1 MSATRGR
8 SATGSALASFVV
20 TALVVCGVWWWLGA
34 PIQIASPTASV
45 GKPYCL
51 SYAPFRDAQNP
62 LVEGTR
68 VEAAQIEQDLAL
80 LSKYTDCIRT
90 YSVDDGRADV
100 LESAR
105 RHGLKVLHGIW
116 VSSDPAKTRQ
126 QIETT
131 VALAKAYPDVIAAVV
146 VGNEVLL
153 RGEMSS
159 TDLIGYIRQVKAQ
172 VPMPV
177 TYADVWEFW
186 LRYPDVQSAVDFV
199 TIHVLPYWEDFPIP
213 ATRAAAH
220 VAAIRARV
228 AAAFPGK
235 EIVIGE
241 FGWPSAGRMR
251 EEARPSPSNQA
262 RAILEAMALAKR
274 ENFRMNVIEAFDQPW
289 KRELEGAV
297 GGYWGIID
305 RATGAP
311 KFSFDGTVSDHPHWV
326 AQALAGVLL
335 AALTFGAAFFA
346 GREKGVSASQWLTI
360 AALALVPG
368 VLFGWVI
375 EAVVDRQL
383 QPGELAAF
391 ACLRRN
397 CRRCSDRLRRRLR
410 CRPLNSVVRVAPW
423 QSGTPRRPRLGAG
436 RHVDR
441 ADAGHGRS
449 GTRPG
454 VRSALPRHPVCA
466 ADCGGGAVPG
476 VARFDAASGGTAG
489 GRRDGGRS
497 GSRGLGRL
505 HCLQRNLRQLAVGLV
520 LRRVDRSRNY
530 LGAGTGRAKLRM
542 SAPPASAERSALCMT
557 TPKAA
562 AASATANR
570 MSDGRM
576 RLSSA
581 TASATPPKT

>member
-1 MSATRGR
+1 MSATREP
-8 SATGSALASFVV
+8 SAIGSAVASFVL
-20 TALVVCGVWWWLGA
+20 TAFVIFGVWWWLGA
-34 PIQIASPTASV
+34 PIQIASPTEFV

-68 VEAAQIEQDLAL
+68 VEAAQIEEDLAL

-116 VSSDPAKTRQ
+116 VSSDPAKTRR

-131 VALAKAYPDVIAAVV
+131 IALAKAYPDVIAAVV

-159 TDLIGYIRQVKAQ
+159 TDLIAYIRQVKAQ

-220 VAAIRARV
+220 VAAIRERL

-251 EEARPSPSNQA
+251 EDARPSPSNQA
-262 RAILEAMALAKR
+262 RAIIETTALAKR

-289 KRELEGAV
+289 KRALEGAV

-311 KFSFDGTVSDHPHWV
+311 KFSFDGTVSDHPRWV
-326 AQALAGVLL
+326 AQALVGVLL
-335 AALTFGAAFFA
+335 AALTFASAFLA
-346 GREKGVSASQWLTI
+346 GREKGVFASLRPKMLWPKIT
-360 AALALVPG
+360 ALVLVPAIL
-368 VLFGWVI
+368 VGWTI
-375 EAVVDRQL
+375 EAVAIDSFS
-383 QPGELAAF
+383 PGSWLRWLAF
-391 ACLRRN
+391 AA
-397 CRRCSDRLRRRLR
+397 
-410 CRPLNSVVRVAPW
+410 VAVAAPI
-423 QSGTPRRPRLGAG
+423 
-436 RHVDR
+436 
-441 ADAGHGRS
+441 
-449 GTRPG
+449 
-454 VRSALPRHPVCA
+454 VCA
-466 ADCGGGAVPG
+466 AAC
-476 VARFDAASGGTAG
+476 AAGRSAPSFASLLGNR
-489 GRRDGGRS
+489 GRRDILDWA
-497 GSRGLGRL
+497 LGAIL
-505 HCLQRNLRQLAVGLV
+505 IALMLVAVEAALGLV
-520 LRRVDRSRNY
+520 FDPRYRDIPFAPLT
-530 LGAGTGRAKLRM
+530 GAAVPFLVLLASMPRPAGQRAV
-542 SAPPASAERSALCMT
+542 AET
-557 TPKAA
+557 TAA
-562 AASATANR
+562 AVLAASAVYIVFNETFANWQAVWFCGALIGLAVILALAR
-570 MSDGRM
+570 DAQSLG
-576 RLSSA
+576 
-581 TASATPPKT
+581 

>member
-375 EAVVDRQL
+375 EAVVIDSFS
-383 QPGELAAF
+383 PGSWLRSLAF
-391 ACLRRN
+391 AAIAAA
-397 CRRCSDRLRRRLR
+397 
-410 CRPLNSVVRVAPW
+410 API
-423 QSGTPRRPRLGAG
+423 
-436 RHVDR
+436 
-441 ADAGHGRS
+441 
-449 GTRPG
+449 
-454 VRSALPRHPVCA
+454 VCA
-466 ADCGGGAVPG
+466 AAY
-476 VARFDAASGGTAG
+476 AAGRSTPSFASLLGNR
-489 GRRDGGRS
+489 GRRDGLDWA
-497 GSRGLGRL
+497 LGGTL
-505 HCLQRNLRQLAVGLV
+505 IALMLVTVEAALGLV
-520 LRRVDRSRNY
+520 FDPRYRDIPFAPLTAAAVPFLVLLVSMPRP
-530 LGAGTGRAKLRM
+530 AGQRAV
-542 SAPPASAERSALCMT
+542 AET
-557 TPKAA
+557 AA
-562 AASATANR
+562 AAVLAVSAVYIVFNETFANWQSVWFCGALIGLAIILALAR
-570 MSDGRM
+570 DAP
-576 RLSSA
+576 SSG
-581 TASATPPKT
+581 

>member
-1 MSATRGR
+1 MSASRGR

-116 VSSDPAKTRQ
+116 VSSDPVKTRQ

-251 EEARPSPSNQA
+251 EGARPSPSNQA

-274 ENFRMNVIEAFDQPW
+274 EHFRMNVIEAFDQPW

-326 AQALAGVLL
+326 VQALAGVLL
-335 AALTFGAAFFA
+335 AALTFGAAFFS
-346 GREKGVSASQWLTI
+346 GREKGVSASQWLRI

-368 VLFGWVI
+368 ILFGWVI
-375 EAVVDRQL
+375 EAVMIDSFS
-383 QPGELAAF
+383 PGSWLRSLAF
-391 ACLRRN
+391 AAIAAA
-397 CRRCSDRLRRRLR
+397 
-410 CRPLNSVVRVAPW
+410 APIICAAAYA
-423 QSGTPRRPRLGAG
+423 AG
-436 RHVDR
+436 R
-441 ADAGHGRS
+441 S
-449 GTRPG
+449 TP
-454 VRSALPRHPVCA
+454 S
-466 ADCGGGAVPG
+466 
-476 VARFDAASGGTAG
+476 FASLLGNR
-489 GRRDGGRS
+489 GRRDGFDWA
-497 GSRGLGRL
+497 LGGAL
-505 HCLQRNLRQLAVGLV
+505 IALMLVTVEAALGLV
-520 LRRVDRSRNY
+520 FDPRYRDIPFAPLTAAAVPFLVLLVSMPRP
-530 LGAGTGRAKLRM
+530 AGQRAV
-542 SAPPASAERSALCMT
+542 AET
-557 TPKAA
+557 AA
-562 AASATANR
+562 AAVFAVSAVYIVFNESFANWQSVWFCGALIGLAIILALAR
-570 MSDGRM
+570 DAP
-576 RLSSA
+576 SSG
-581 TASATPPKT
+581 